1 MGATIFRW
9 VVHETLFDLAGQW
22 MKQQIKKRRAICPPV
37 LICTLIFRLTIYI
50 AKTLSNLTACFERRG
65 T

>member
-22 MKQQIKKRRAICPPV
+22 MKQQIKKRRAIRPPV
-37 LICTLIFRLTIYI
+37 LIFTPSF
-50 AKTLSNLTACFERRG
+50 SN
-65 T
+65 

>member
-22 MKQQIKKRRAICPPV
+22 MKQQIKKMRAFPPPV
-37 LICTLIFRLTIYI
+37 LICTHSF
-50 AKTLSNLTACFERRG
+50 SD
-65 T
+65 